1 MELIV
6 SLRQIVLGLIIDMN
20 KMTVGMTNEYIQKC
34 RNLLNL
40 WDQNQMFFK
49 VGDMQKL
56 VGKLAC
62 LGEGAPWIYKLM
74 SHLYTSLAFALKSSV
89 ELLKKSS
96 SSF

>member
-56 VGKLAC
+56 VGN
-62 LGEGAPWIYKLM
+62 
-74 SHLYTSLAFALKSSV
+74 
-89 ELLKKSS
+89 LLV
-96 SSF
+96 